1 MNRDLDLVVV
11 IVAAVGVMDRVNVF
25 SEFTF
30 FFCRMCIFTDVYR
43 KKVFLVR
50 NGLNVFLVV
59 IFTGTTSFFFYEDQY
74 RKTSLSINI
83 YQGWILFGPNG
94 GENEKDSE

>member
-30 FFCRMCIFTDVYR
+30 FFVEC
-43 KKVFLVR
+43 VFSPTYIEKR
-50 NGLNVFLVV
+50 
-59 IFTGTTSFFFYEDQY
+59 FF
-74 RKTSLSINI
+74 
-83 YQGWILFGPNG
+83 
-94 GENEKDSE
+94 